1 MKLVI
6 FCKLFILNKQVIINK
21 LLFIVLNLSSLM
33 IFFVYKSKALLISIL
48 LLWINS
54 KNVFL
59 VERLSP
65 SIRNPI
71 FDLILDC
78 DFIWTTS
85 QSLSQW
91 LFMKFVKLVVKLSDH
106 LLNTLCLFL
115 LVKFTVNCIFDVFI
129 CILTFSLLSRVWFL
143 QQNLTD
149 FSSRIFL

>member
-1 MKLVI
+1 MWTADLVLCRLT
-6 FCKLFILNKQVIINK
+6 FVKSWLCVRWLCTVWTVSLFVFLSSSLTNNRRHLSLQVIINK
-21 LLFIVLNLSSLM
+21 LLFIILNLSSLM

-65 SIRNPI
+65 TIRNPI

-91 LFMKFVKLVVKLSDH
+91 LFMKLIKLVVKLSDH

-115 LVKFTVNCIFDVFI
+115 LV
-129 CILTFSLLSRVWFL
+129 
-143 QQNLTD
+143 
-149 FSSRIFL
+149 